1 MIDQA
6 HRQDAD
12 ATSPTVTAQEQGLI
26 VQDYQA
32 RLRGY
37 TAGSKTAKGGSRRPW
52 RDQSLQNRD
61 GDIAIHLTPMRLVR
75 SVVTPVPKNFQLPK
89 VSCPVRPAGR
99 GINNLRS
106 PILAIGRLYS
116 SEPPQNPAKFGFLAR

>member
-26 VQDYQA
+26 LLDYQA

-37 TAGSKTAKGGSRRPW
+37 TAGSKTAKGGSRRLW

-75 SVVTPVPKNFQLPK
+75 SVVTPVPKKFRLPQ
-89 VSCPVRPAGR
+89 SW
-99 GINNLRS
+99 
-106 PILAIGRLYS
+106 
-116 SEPPQNPAKFGFLAR
+116 